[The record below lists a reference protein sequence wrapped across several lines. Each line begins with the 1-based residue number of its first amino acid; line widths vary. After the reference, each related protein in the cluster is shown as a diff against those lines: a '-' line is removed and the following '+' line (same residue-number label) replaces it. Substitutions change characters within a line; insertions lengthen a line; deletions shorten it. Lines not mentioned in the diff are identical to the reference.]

1 MSAPE
6 TATKF
11 APTQS
16 SSVLGGQIVG
26 RSQRAPAPPAAVKLR
41 LDLNLEVEIAIQAK
55 VNGDITLS
63 LLRLFQCTLGL
74 AQHRLASFNVFTPIF
89 AQALGTAHQAVPSH
103 HSPPASSPGLHIDIG
118 SFARRD
124 RMTAN
129 RVISDERIPYFGV
142 CIRWA
147 TESSSTDPSSDY
159 SSIDSS
165 SADSSADSPG
175 GVTASWQA
183 RNR

>member
-26 RSQRAPAPPAAVKLR
+26 RSERAAAPPAALKLR

-63 LLRLFQCTLGL
+63 LLDTEWDGGQIRAVMKRPAQFANYSPVLSLSRPL
-74 AQHRLASFNVFTPIF
+74 ADVPLEHPIVNVK
-89 AQALGTAHQAVPSH
+89 ALIKSK
-103 HSPPASSPGLHIDIG
+103 D
-118 SFARRD
+118 
-124 RMTAN
+124 
-129 RVISDERIPYFGV
+129 
-142 CIRWA
+142 
-147 TESSSTDPSSDY
+147 
-159 SSIDSS
+159 
-165 SADSSADSPG
+165 
-175 GVTASWQA
+175 
-183 RNR
+183 

>member
-26 RSQRAPAPPAAVKLR
+26 RSERQAAPPAALKLR

-63 LLRLFQCTLGL
+63 LLEHVGVVLECAGDVGRKTSVMMGGGDASECIVLLRSVAFQ
-74 AQHRLASFNVFTPIF
+74 SIF
-89 AQALGTAHQAVPSH
+89 DRELSRVPMS
-103 HSPPASSPGLHIDIG
+103 
-118 SFARRD
+118 
-124 RMTAN
+124 
-129 RVISDERIPYFGV
+129 
-142 CIRWA
+142 
-147 TESSSTDPSSDY
+147 
-159 SSIDSS
+159 
-165 SADSSADSPG
+165 
-175 GVTASWQA
+175 
-183 RNR
+183 

>member
-26 RSQRAPAPPAAVKLR
+26 RSERQAAPPAALKLR

-63 LLRLFQCTLGL
+63 LLKCT
-74 AQHRLASFNVFTPIF
+74 
-89 AQALGTAHQAVPSH
+89 GTMK
-103 HSPPASSPGLHIDIG
+103 
-118 SFARRD
+118 D
-124 RMTAN
+124 R
-129 RVISDERIPYFGV
+129 VDV
-142 CIRWA
+142 
-147 TESSSTDPSSDY
+147 
-159 SSIDSS
+159 
-165 SADSSADSPG
+165 
-175 GVTASWQA
+175 Q
-183 RNR
+183 

>member
-26 RSQRAPAPPAAVKLR
+26 RSERQAVAPPAALKLR

-63 LLRLFQCTLGL
+63 LLQ
-74 AQHRLASFNVFTPIF
+74 
-89 AQALGTAHQAVPSH
+89 
-103 HSPPASSPGLHIDIG
+103 
-118 SFARRD
+118 
-124 RMTAN
+124 
-129 RVISDERIPYFGV
+129 
-142 CIRWA
+142 
-147 TESSSTDPSSDY
+147 
-159 SSIDSS
+159 
-165 SADSSADSPG
+165 
-175 GVTASWQA
+175 
-183 RNR
+183 